1 MPRVSVLCVCQCPG
15 RERSHAIAL
24 GIILRVGRVNT
35 VPGVG
40 ADANAV
46 RTADGAR
53 PLHVAAGAGRRAA
66 LRALVRE
73 LSASVEARDGRG
85 RTAMHWAC
93 RAGDVAALLC
103 LHTELGANVDAR
115 DERGATPLMLAARQ
129 GHDAACRSLVDDLG
143 ADCNLTDEDGATATH
158 HAAAHGR
165 ADALAV
171 LPPVADALHVA
182 AANDSRD
189 VIERLVDGGASPNA
203 RDGRNATA
211 AHWAADYDEVAAL
224 KKLQSLGGVARRA
237 RWSGK
242 IPRRRS

>member
-1 MPRVSVLCVCQCPG
+1 
-15 RERSHAIAL
+15 
-24 GIILRVGRVNT
+24 
-35 VPGVG
+35 
-40 ADANAV
+40 
-46 RTADGAR
+46 
-53 PLHVAAGAGRRAA
+53 
-66 LRALVRE
+66 
-73 LSASVEARDGRG
+73 
-85 RTAMHWAC
+85 
-93 RAGDVAALLC
+93 
-103 LHTELGANVDAR
+103 
-115 DERGATPLMLAARQ
+115 MLAARQ

-182 AANDSRD
+182 AANNSRD

-224 KKLQSLGGVARRA
+224 KKLQSLGASLVAQDGQGRFPVDVADRA
-237 RWSGK
+237 NSTGAAAWLRQQPEVREVLNVLGAARSS
-242 IPRRRS
+242 RRRPPPTPPPARSPEAALKSVFDSAAQTSTRLSPSKQRAERSKRRPRGCSASTARPFPAL

>member
-1 MPRVSVLCVCQCPG
+1 M
-15 RERSHAIAL
+15 
-24 GIILRVGRVNT
+24 
-35 VPGVG
+35 
-40 ADANAV
+40 
-46 RTADGAR
+46 
-53 PLHVAAGAGRRAA
+53 
-66 LRALVRE
+66 
-73 LSASVEARDGRG
+73 
-85 RTAMHWAC
+85 
-93 RAGDVAALLC
+93 LC

-182 AANDSRD
+182 AANNSRD

-203 RDGRNATA
+203 RDGRQATA

-224 KKLQSLGGVARRA
+224 KKLQSLGASLVAQDGQGRFPVDVADRA
-237 RWSGK
+237 NSTGAVR
-242 IPRRRS
+242 